1 MYDTSTIEK
10 DVSVVVS
17 LTLGPVVLAL
27 GAVYYVYHW
36 GVKGATPGK
45 RLLGLTVVAED
56 GSEPIGLSRA
66 VVRVLGCL
74 LSGLTLG
81 IGFLM
86 IAFGG
91 SGLHDR
97 LAGTRVVRRERG

>member
-1 MYDTSTIEK
+1 
-10 DVSVVVS
+10 V
-17 LTLGPVVLAL
+17 PVVLAL

-45 RLLGLTVVAED
+45 RLLGLVVQGED
-56 GSEPIGLSRA
+56 GSEPIGLNRA
-66 VVRVLGCL
+66 TVRVLGYL
-74 LSGLTLG
+74 VSGLILG

-91 SGLHDR
+91 AGLHDR
-97 LAGTRVVRRERG
+97 MAGTRVVRRERG

>member
-1 MYDTSTIEK
+1 M
-10 DVSVVVS
+10 
-17 LTLGPVVLAL
+17 
-27 GAVYYVYHW
+27 
-36 GVKGATPGK
+36 
-45 RLLGLTVVAED
+45 AED

-66 VVRVLGCL
+66 AVRVLGYL

-91 SGLHDR
+91 SLHDR